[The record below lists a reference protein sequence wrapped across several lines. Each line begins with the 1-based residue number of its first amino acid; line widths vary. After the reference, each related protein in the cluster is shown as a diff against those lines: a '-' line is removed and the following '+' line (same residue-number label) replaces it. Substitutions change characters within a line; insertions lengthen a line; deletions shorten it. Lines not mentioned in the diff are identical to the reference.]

1 MPRSPLHLVLFLIV
15 SLPMLVRTQ
24 SACSPGQAATFSD
37 IEVGTIL
44 PSEDSC
50 TSDKEYYLRL
60 STSSGYSTPTFDE
73 NAEVEGRLEIC
84 HDEEWFSFRVQSYYP
99 FTDEDAQVA
108 CRQLG
113 NQYDYDVTY
122 SAPLSYYS
130 TPDGNTNYGP
140 YDLDCVGDEAAV
152 SEVRPPQHA
161 A

>member
-1 MPRSPLHLVLFLIV
+1 MA
-15 SLPMLVRTQ
+15 SLPILARAQ
-24 SACSPGQAATFSD
+24 STCPPGQHATFSTPTVD
-37 IEVGTIL
+37 SAL

-60 STSSGYSTPTFDE
+60 STASGYSTPTFDE

-84 HDEEWFSFRVQSYYP
+84 HDEEWFSFRAYWYD
-99 FTDEDAQVA
+99 FTDKDAQVA

-161 A
+161 EHSMHLMLDN